1 VAALHLLPPPLP
13 CTTSG
18 ATFHLQSRP
27 PRQHVIERRELRA
40 LIATVT
46 EAEEGKAAEAEHAH
60 VTARE
65 EIRNRSTDRIQ
76 ELSRTLDDRIMELE
90 SAFEQAHVNYLHA
103 TDAKTESF
111 KGLVADNA
119 RAEKRILKR
128 AEAVERAKAALV
140 SLRNKMAANARE
152 YEEKCVRRGAHALRS
167 LDYALLLRASTAP
180 LAHAPLA
187 CPRTVAATAASL
199 PRPGRSPIHCR
210 CVRPPRHS
218 RALLARQRAVAVCV
232 RRPASAAPLAHPMS
246 LCARR
251 PASAA
256 HSHAPPPPPRP
267 GRNESLAR
275 EKVEQAGH
283 VAALKARLDAFRAQS
298 DGRLQKL
305 SVAVRSARSTMD
317 SNVALASRI
326 LQAAERCRQLEG
338 EGDKVWPQPIAD
350 VAAGTD
356 EGAVIA
362 GPGAS
367 TRAGAALAAA
377 ATAASGAGDAVVSA
391 VSGRAMAPA
400 PGLLHL
406 QAATTTITSGAL
418 VPSVLTAARHGYVP
432 RADADGGMVER
443 AKSAGVALASTLT
456 GAAGG
461 AGGLGEGALSAAM
474 AALDDVAYADVKAAA
489 EVESKLM
496 RDTVESGEL
505 DALDLFWRRYNK
517 ALMEQLVL
525 ERRRGALAA
534 ENAQLKEM
542 LSQCLEGAGISDSA
556 LARADG
562 NPLFVVNGRTGINPA
577 VAAALGRP
585 LPVAGGAG
593 GGGKPV
599 HRVTVDAGLTVRAYA
614 MQAGR

>member
-1 VAALHLLPPPLP
+1 
-13 CTTSG
+13 
-18 ATFHLQSRP
+18 
-27 PRQHVIERRELRA
+27 

-152 YEEKCVRRGAHALRS
+152 YEEKCV
-167 LDYALLLRASTAP
+167 
-180 LAHAPLA
+180 
-187 CPRTVAATAASL
+187 
-199 PRPGRSPIHCR
+199 
-210 CVRPPRHS
+210 
-218 RALLARQRAVAVCV
+218 
-232 RRPASAAPLAHPMS
+232 AAPSSSLGGGGGQGDAMCPFFPSHFPHHLALH
-246 LCARR
+246 
-251 PASAA
+251 
-256 HSHAPPPPPRP
+256 
-267 GRNESLAR
+267 RNESLAR

-350 VAAGTD
+350 VAAGTE

-367 TRAGAALAAA
+367 TRAGAALSAAA
-377 ATAASGAGDAVVSA
+377 SAAGEGAGGGVVVSS
-391 VSGRAMAPA
+391 VSGRVAAPSM

-406 QAATTTITSGAL
+406 QAATTTVTSGAL
-418 VPSVLTAARHGYVP
+418 VPTELTAARHGFVP
-432 RADADGGMVER
+432 RADADGGAVER
-443 AKSAGVALASTLT
+443 AKSAGVALAATLSGT
-456 GAAGG
+456 ASGG
-461 AGGLGEGALSAAM
+461 GDGALSSAM

-489 EVESKLM
+489 ELESKLM

-525 ERRRGALAA
+525 ERRRAALAA

-585 LPVAGGAG
+585 LPSTAIGAGGGG